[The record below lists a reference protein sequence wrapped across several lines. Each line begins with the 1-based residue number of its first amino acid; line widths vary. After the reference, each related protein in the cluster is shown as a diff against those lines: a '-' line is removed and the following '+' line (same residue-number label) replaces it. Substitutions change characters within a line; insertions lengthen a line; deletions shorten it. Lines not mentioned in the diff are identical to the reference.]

1 MKNWTKWMLFM
12 HQRRMNIHIH
22 WTFSRGNLHILL
34 KCEKSL
40 KSKHH
45 PLLSPLLQA
54 CALFHTIPQ
63 TSHRQNVSS
72 NSKIE
77 WNLQNK
83 NIWEIKKY
91 KMIKIFFLLDGIYIC
106 AWVCVQVQ
114 VYHVCM
120 YMCMLL
126 LHLHIIYVCVY
137 RLEIH
142 ECAWKRN
149 KTWPIQVYHVCMYMC
164 MLLFHLHIIYVCVC
178 IHWKD
183 MRVWERNKSWPIQVL
198 CEHS

>member
-1 MKNWTKWMLFM
+1 MKNWTKWMHFM

-45 PLLSPLLQA
+45 PLVSPLLQA

-72 NSKIE
+72 NSKNE
-77 WNLQNK
+77 WNYKTKTCERLK
-83 NIWEIKKY
+83 N
-91 KMIKIFFLLDGIYIC
+91 MSMGLTTC
-106 AWVCVQVQ
+106 ASVWCMHVRVYVVFASTYYLYVYVYTLERHECVCV
-114 VYHVCM
+114 
-120 YMCMLL
+120 
-126 LHLHIIYVCVY
+126 
-137 RLEIH
+137 RG
-142 ECAWKRN
+142 RN
-149 KTWPIQVYHVCMYMC
+149 KT
-164 MLLFHLHIIYVCVC
+164 
-178 IHWKD
+178 
-183 MRVWERNKSWPIQVL
+183 WPIQVL